1 MERVPPP
8 RLFFSQFTL
17 SLHRWR
23 AQGGLVL
30 LYGGRAVLA
39 YSLRAIASLLA
50 SDQHVVFID
59 SANAFN
65 PFLIAEV
72 AARLNRPP
80 EELLDRIHISRTFTV
95 HQLEALITE
104 RIAEALKTYASR
116 ILVASGFLDNLYDED
131 VERREAWRIFRKA
144 TAHLRALA
152 DAGTLVL
159 VVCSDPPVR
168 LPDRDGL
175 LDALIAEADRVIKLD
190 ASGLSLEKSVRAT
203 DAFPRSRALARGA
216 PRRGSAG
223 KDPGETRQWAMREII
238 VE

>member
-17 SLHRWR
+17 SLNRWR

-30 LYGGRAVLA
+30 LYGGQAVLT

-50 SDQHVVFID
+50 SGQDVVFID

-72 AARLNRPP
+72 ATRLNKPP

-104 RIAEALKTYASR
+104 RIAEALNTSASR
-116 ILVASGFLDNLYDED
+116 VLVASGFLDNLYDED
-131 VERREAWRIFRKA
+131 VERREAWRMFRKA

-152 DAGTLVL
+152 DAGSLVL
-159 VVCSDPPVR
+159 VVCPAPAVR
-168 LPDRDGL
+168 LPNRDGL
-175 LDALIAEADRVIKLD
+175 LDALMAMADKVIKLD
-190 ASGLSLEKSVRAT
+190 ASTLYLEKSVKGVHALPVVSRVEPPRL
-203 DAFPRSRALARGA
+203 DASVKVA
-216 PRRGSAG
+216 PRRRCRG
-223 KDPGETRQWAMREII
+223 
-238 VE
+238 

>member
-8 RLFFSQFTL
+8 RLVFSQFAV
-17 SLHRWR
+17 SLNRWR

-30 LYGGRAVLA
+30 LYGSQAVLT
-39 YSLRAIASLLA
+39 YVLRAIASLLA
-50 SDQHVVFID
+50 SGQHVVFID

-72 AARLNRPP
+72 ATRLNKPP
-80 EELLDRIHISRTFTV
+80 EELLDRVHISRTFTV

-104 RIAEALKTYASR
+104 RISEALKTYAAR

-131 VERREAWRIFRKA
+131 VELREAWRIFRKV

-152 DAGTLVL
+152 DEGSLVL
-159 VVCSDPPVR
+159 VVCPTPGARGEPGRTMR

-175 LDALIAEADRVIKLD
+175 LDALIAVADKVIKLEV
-190 ASGLSLEKSVRAT
+190 STLYLEKPVRAI
-203 DAFPRSRALARGA
+203 SALKSLDTSTKVI
-216 PRRGSAG
+216 PRRRRHG
-223 KDPGETRQWAMREII
+223 
-238 VE
+238 